1 MKSIAKILA
10 LCLGF
15 YLFSACKDVL
25 DKEPLDMITDAAV
38 WNDEVLIDAYLTQTY
53 SDTYVFTN
61 ETWGTTQWDNSD
73 NSAAPALVNELTD
86 ECKNNWWTAPG
97 YGNKFGNLTINGGLL
112 EWWENAYRVIRAL
125 NIFIDR
131 VTASPVSESFR
142 VRRSA
147 EARFLRAFNYF
158 SMVKRYG
165 GVPLILHAQATNEA
179 YDELYRTRDTEQA
192 IYDFVI
198 AECDEIAG
206 QLPDNLSGAEYG
218 RPTKYAALALKSR
231 AALYA
236 ASIARFGTVRLNG
249 VVGVDV
255 SKADAYYESA
265 YAAAATII
273 SDGKHGLYDRNP
285 DKVANFRNLFLE
297 KNNIEVIF
305 AKKYDYTDQAAGGN
319 GWIWDF
325 LQTPPPNVWGAGN
338 SSGPYLEMIE
348 EFEYVDGT
356 SGKLDRAQIQQGLWT
371 IAELW
376 ANKDP
381 RFYATIYTQNT
392 AWKGGV
398 VDLHNGIL
406 LPDGTIQIDG
416 SYGGILARGLQLL
429 PAYTNPTG
437 FGVLKYMDES
447 HDVMGATG
455 ASGTDWIVFRFGE
468 VLLNYAE
475 AAEALGKTDD
485 ALWAINKIRSRAGI
499 KELESITEDQ
509 IRHERKVELAF
520 EGHRYWDV
528 RRWRTATTE
537 LSRNFSGL
545 RYILD
550 AQTGK
555 YKLEV
560 IEQIDGTSS
569 LPRFYDRNYYLP
581 ITLSRTGNNPNLVEN
596 PGYE

>member
-1 MKSIAKILA
+1 MKSISKILV
-10 LCLGF
+10 LFLGMYVF
-15 YLFSACKDVL
+15 TACEKIL

-38 WNDEVLIDAYLTQTY
+38 WGDEVLIDAYLTQTY
-53 SDTYVFTN
+53 SETHVFAN

-97 YGNKFGNLTINGGLL
+97 YGNKFGNLSINGGLL

-131 VTASPVSESFR
+131 VPTSPVSEGFR
-142 VRRSA
+142 TQRIA

-165 GVPLILHAQATNEA
+165 GVPLILKAQATDDP
-179 YDELYRTRDTEQA
+179 YDELYRKRDTEQTV
-192 IYDFVI
+192 YDFVI
-198 AECDEIAG
+198 AECDAILG
-206 QLPDNLSGAEYG
+206 DLSETVGASDYG
-218 RPTKYAALALKSR
+218 RPTRYAALALKSR

-236 ASIARFGTVRLNG
+236 GSIAQFGSVRLNG
-249 VVGVDV
+249 LVGIDA
-255 SKADAYYESA
+255 SRADAYYQTA
-265 YAAAATII
+265 YTAAAEII
-273 SDGKHGLYDRNP
+273 AGQKHALYNRSAN
-285 DKVANFRNLFLE
+285 KVANFRSLFLE
-297 KNNIEVIF
+297 KNNEEVIF

-319 GWIWDF
+319 GWVWDF
-325 LQTPPPNVWGAGN
+325 LQTPPSNVWGAGN
-338 SSGPYLEMIE
+338 SSGPYLEMVE

-356 SGKLDRAQIQQGLWT
+356 SGKLDRNQIRQGLWT
-371 IAELW
+371 TAALW

-381 RFYATIYTQNT
+381 RFFASIYTQNT
-392 AWKGGV
+392 AWKSGV
-398 VDLHNGIL
+398 VDVHNGIL
-406 LPDGTIQIDG
+406 LPDGSIQLDG

-437 FGVLKYMDES
+437 FGVLKYMNEN

-455 ASGTDWIVFRFGE
+455 NSGTDWIVFRFGE

-475 AAEALGKTDD
+475 AADALGKSGD
-485 ALWAINKIRSRAGI
+485 ALWAINQIRNRAGI
-499 KELESITEDQ
+499 AEVAAVDRDR

-537 LSRNFSGL
+537 LSRDFSGL

-550 AQTGK
+550 AATGN
-555 YKLEV
+555 YKLE
-560 IEQIDGTSS
+560 IINQIDGTSS

-581 ITLSRTGNNPNLVEN
+581 ITLGRTGNNPNLVEN